1 MIVIVFKN
9 DQNMLEMSFDIAY
22 IGDAGRYTTMIITL
36 TLNPSID
43 YTLTVDEPLLDVE
56 INRTTSEQMKVGG
69 KGLNVSMMLDKLQIP
84 SRAIALLGGF
94 TGDYI
99 EQALQSYPRIDL
111 TRVPVDGMNRINV
124 KLYHGP
130 GTLCVNA
137 RGPEAGSSVR
147 QTLSDLLEEAGPDD
161 WVLVCGNMM
170 RGLDEDFLTGLCTKV
185 HQRQARLVIDM
196 EALSPQLIERCRP
209 DLIKP
214 NFYEFKLLTGQSDL
228 TLENLPQAAAKL
240 RESGVDNILVSLGAD
255 GALLAASEGIYRLM
269 QEPVEAVNQVGSGD
283 AMLAAFVGKL
293 TEGCAKAEALAWA
306 GAAGSSVAMTHDE
319 VSADQIAEGL
329 HRMHVHKL

>member
-56 INRTTSEQMKVGG
+56 VNRTTSEQMKVGG

-99 EQALQSYPRIDL
+99 ERALQSYPRIDL

-185 HQRQARLVIDM
+185 HQRQAR
-196 EALSPQLIERCRP
+196 
-209 DLIKP
+209 P